1 MFLRHRCIQHLC
13 VVALACAGAASLT
26 AAELSPE
33 GLWKTTDDRT
43 GKPRGMVRIYRENGA
58 LYGRVEA
65 TLDPAEARQVCDL
78 CTDERRNKPVVGM
91 IVMRGLRKNGGEYN
105 GGDILDPDT
114 GSVYRCKLRI
124 EDQGR
129 KLIVR
134 GFIGFSIFGRTQTW
148 TRQP

>member
-114 GSVYRCKLRI
+114 GSVYRCKFRI